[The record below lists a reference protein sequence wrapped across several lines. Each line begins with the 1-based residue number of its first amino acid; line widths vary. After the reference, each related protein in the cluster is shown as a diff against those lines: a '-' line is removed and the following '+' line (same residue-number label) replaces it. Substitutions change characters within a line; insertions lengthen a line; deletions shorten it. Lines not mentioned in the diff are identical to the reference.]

1 MIRLRDLGKRDV
13 LRLSIPYAA
22 SIVVIGA
29 VFLIQDSFLRNLA
42 GKVLSVFQRDTRSTA
57 ETLARMAMEDESRD
71 LFEALP
77 VPDGGSLVLR
87 PDVELMSLLRLET
100 ASVVFGAGGEAPQP
114 RDSLE
119 DAAVES
125 GELVSRRFGP
135 GDRGGTWLIQ
145 AVYPVTGAGGGV
157 VAFSSVTLV
166 EPYSIRWLEI
176 LRYAMIVLFAV
187 VLALV
192 IFPRMLFD
200 LSEFRRQKEL
210 DSFDRPEGGE
220 AAVRESPSPAEL
232 LRTALVTVDLTAGV
246 PSLLLSGDGTILYM
260 SQSAGTL
267 FDVSR
272 EEGEGRKLDDLPS
285 VKAGGPLPDLSG
297 GKPVEAD
304 LVHAS
309 GEKVRVWLGSM
320 EVDPG
325 GGGLRV
331 AVASETAS
339 AGAGPRR
346 AGILRREA
354 PLTGSIAVISAMIRG
369 FSHELNNLVGG
380 IIGASS
386 VGERMH
392 DSPGPD
398 RERYRSIIAEATKAS
413 RIIRELRESTTPRAG
428 ESGNRIDIRTEL
440 TEISEALRGV
450 LPGSTSVSFDC
461 STGAVVEARSVVL
474 RQLVYSLAIG
484 SGNRARG
491 PVRFSIIAAE
501 TDREEAGALFGE
513 DIVQVDET
521 ASFVRVSLSD
531 GSVMPEGIRECFLD
545 PMADPVRV
553 QESLGASVA
562 TALQA
567 VQRLSVPVAFS
578 PSPGGTV
585 MHLLFRRIPAF
596 SGERAAAALGGR
608 SGKGVSVLV
617 AEDVALV
624 RESLQEILSHM
635 GFSVKGASDGD
646 EALAV
651 LERQRFDV
659 LMLDLSMPGTPSLD
673 VARRCRSRW
682 PGLAIILTSGYDPGD
697 YVVRAMEE
705 MEIPFVAKPYLPE
718 DVATR
723 ILDALSNT
731 GSPGDGEEG
740 GGSDG

>member
-1 MIRLRDLGKRDV
+1 MNRLRVLGKRDM
-13 LRLSIPYAA
+13 LRLSLPYAA

-29 VFLIQDSFLRNLA
+29 VFLIQDSFLRNLS
-42 GKVLSVFQRDTRSTA
+42 GKVLSVFQRDTRGTA
-57 ETLARMAMEDESRD
+57 ETLARMAMEDKSND
-71 LFEALP
+71 LFESLP
-77 VPDGGSLVLR
+77 VPDGGNLVLM
-87 PDVELMSLLRLET
+87 PDAELMSLLRLET
-100 ASVVFGAGGEAPQP
+100 ASVVFGVGDQAPLP

-125 GELVSRRFGP
+125 GELVSRRIDP
-135 GDRGGTWLIQ
+135 GDRDGTWFIQ
-145 AVYPVTGAGGGV
+145 AVYPVTGASGRV
-157 VAFSSVTLV
+157 IAFSSVTLV

-192 IFPRMLFD
+192 IFPRLLFD
-200 LSEFRRQKEL
+200 LSEFRRQREL
-210 DSFDRPEGGE
+210 DSFDRPAGGE
-220 AAVRESPSPAEL
+220 AGICEGPSPGEL
-232 LRTALVTVDLTAGV
+232 LRGTLETVDLTAGV
-246 PSLLLSGDGTILYM
+246 PSMLLSDDGTILYM
-260 SQSAGTL
+260 SRTAGTL

-272 EEGEGRKLDDLPS
+272 AEGEGRRLDDLPS
-285 VKAGGPLPDLSG
+285 VKAGGPAPDLSVG
-297 GKPVEAD
+297 RPVEVD

-309 GEKVRVWLGSM
+309 GEKVRVWLGSTA
-320 EVDPG
+320 VDPG
-325 GGGLRV
+325 GEGLRV
-331 AVASETAS
+331 VVASETGS
-339 AGAGPRR
+339 AGTGPHR
-346 AGILRREA
+346 AGILRRET

-392 DSPGPD
+392 DAPGPD

-413 RIIRELRESTTPRAG
+413 RIIRELRESTTPRPG
-428 ESGNRIDIRTEL
+428 EGGNRIDVRAEL
-440 TEISEALRGV
+440 SEISDALRGV

-461 STGAVVEARSVVL
+461 STGAVIEARSVVL

-491 PVRFSIIAAE
+491 PVRFSISAAE
-501 TDREEAGALFGE
+501 TGRDEAELLFGE
-513 DIVQVDET
+513 DIAQGDEA
-521 ASFVRVSLSD
+521 ASFVRISLSD
-531 GSVMPEGIRECFLD
+531 GSVIPEGIRECFLD
-545 PMADPVRV
+545 PIADPVRV

-585 MHLLFRRIPAF
+585 MHLLFRRVPAF
-596 SGERAAAALGGR
+596 SGERTDAVVGGR
-608 SGKGVSVLV
+608 SGKGVSVLI

-651 LERQRFDV
+651 LERERFDV
-659 LMLDLSMPGTPSLD
+659 LMLDLSMPGTPSMD

-705 MEIPFVAKPYLPE
+705 MDIPFVAKPYLPE
-718 DVATR
+718 DVAGR
-723 ILDALSNT
+723 ILEALRST
-731 GSPGDGEEG
+731 DGPGSAEG
-740 GGSDG
+740 GGGLNG